1 MPIEFLVAKGAGP
14 TDVRASHGLGYDV
27 KGVSRTI
34 EIGAA
39 ASINSTYDFAY
50 IPSNARILGLSRIST
65 DILGAGVLL
74 DIGLFQVD
82 SNFTSLQTALNDSI
96 AATAAGVN
104 SVIKDIA
111 NYGKRA
117 WEFVTGLTA
126 DPSGTM
132 LVRVTLRGA
141 QGAGGTITLELL
153 YTVP

>member
-1 MPIEFLVAKGAGP
+1 MPIEFLAAKGAGP
-14 TDVRASHGLGYDV
+14 TDVRSSHGLSYDV
-27 KGVSRTI
+27 KGVSRTV

-50 IPSNARILGLSRIST
+50 IPSNARILGLSRAAF

-74 DIGLFQVD
+74 DIGLFAVD
-82 SNFTSLQTALNDSI
+82 GNFTSVSQALNDSI
-96 AATAAGVN
+96 AATAAGVV
-104 SVIKDIA
+104 SAIKDIA

-117 WEFVTGLTA
+117 WEIAGLAA
-126 DPSGTM
+126 DPSGAM
-132 LVRVTLRGA
+132 LVRMTLRGA